1 MIIIILLCC
10 YNTCNNIIVMVT
22 GTRIYMHFPLT
33 QTGATPL
40 FIASQ
45 KGHIEVVNILIRNG
59 ANINLAK
66 KVRYF

>member
-10 YNTCNNIIVMVT
+10 YNNNIIVMVT

-33 QTGATPL
+33 QDGATPL

-45 KGHIEVVNILIRNG
+45 KGHIEVVNILIRNE